1 MRATWSS
8 VGAWVAAI
16 QSYAIALDMDNAA
29 WAELHTAWTE
39 TKADEQKMEIAGA
52 DEWESVRG
60 TFDRTSR
67 RFEATLERPKSRID

>member
-1 MRATWSS
+1 
-8 VGAWVAAI
+8 VAAI

-60 TFDRTSR
+60 TFDRT
-67 RFEATLERPKSRID
+67 